1 MGLQDIA
8 PPEVMAKKFE
18 IRGGSIEVHGVKT
31 KDWVA
36 LQRRFPELRIGL
48 NGEKPD
54 ENTIITAVEGLVP
67 AVIAAGLGVLGDPES
82 EALIVDRLTDG
93 EQMMIFGVIMEF
105 TAPESKA
112 NQGPLLE
119 SPPRDGQTM
128 NGIVEPPMMNSQQL
142 SML

>member
-1 MGLQDIA
+1 MGLMDIA
-8 PPEVMAKKFE
+8 PPEVMTKKFE
-18 IRGGSIEVHGVKT
+18 IRGGSIEVHGIKT

-54 ENTIITAVEGLVP
+54 ETTIMTAVEGLVP
-67 AVIAAGLGVLGDPES
+67 AVIAAGLGVLGDEAS

-105 TAPESKA
+105 TAPEPKA
-112 NQGPLLE
+112 NQGPLLK
-119 SPPRDGQTM
+119 SPPDGQTM
-128 NGIVEPPMMNSQQL
+128 NGIAEPPMMNSQQL